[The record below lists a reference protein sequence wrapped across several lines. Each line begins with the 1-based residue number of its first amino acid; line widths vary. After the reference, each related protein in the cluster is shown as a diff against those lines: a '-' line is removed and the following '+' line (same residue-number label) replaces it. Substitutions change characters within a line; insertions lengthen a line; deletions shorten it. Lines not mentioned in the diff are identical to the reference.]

1 MPNACHVA
9 PARVH
14 HGPSRS
20 NRKIKKITQGCRDYW
35 HGQGKDVVLCSAPPN
50 GCGDTQ
56 HPTWKIKA
64 KKLFKGDQVVGRQG
78 LHTTRSSGR
87 ISKRV
92 VFDVPPDLYTLS
104 YKSDAIQGS
113 DLANKK
119 TNL

>member
-1 MPNACHVA
+1 MDKERMLSCALHRQMDAETHN
-9 PARVH
+9 
-14 HGPSRS
+14 
-20 NRKIKKITQGCRDYW
+20 I
-35 HGQGKDVVLCSAPPN
+35 PP
-50 GCGDTQ
+50 G
-56 HPTWKIKA
+56 KIKA